1 MADDSVKLFNPND
14 GLTGRDGGPY
24 LDQEEARIAEERRAR
39 VEGREPDYDN
49 PGVTAGIPLTT
60 AAQMIHNVNVSSLP
74 SKNRTWVDEAQAL
87 YDKAQ
92 ADDKSSLEPVDSID
106 KGVVAKMQ
114 KADEEHKTTSDDF
127 NPDDPNAPAE
137 RVDDVVTSST
147 SKTHSSSSKSSK

>member
-1 MADDSVKLFNPND
+1 MADNSVNLFNPND

-74 SKNRTWVDEAQAL
+74 SKNRTWVDEANAI
-87 YDKAQ
+87 YAKAQ
-92 ADDKSSLEPVDSID
+92 EDDKSSLEPVDSID
-106 KGVVAKMQ
+106 KNVVAKMQ
-114 KADEEHKTTSDDF
+114 EEDEKKETKSEDF

-137 RVDDVVTSST
+137 RVDDVPTT
-147 SKTHSSSSKSSK
+147 KAHSSSSKSK